1 MELWDIYDKDRNKTG
16 RTIERG
22 LEMNQDEYY
31 LTVDVWIRNS
41 SGKYLITKRTPNK
54 TYPNMWEATGGA
66 AVSGDDSITA
76 ALREVEEE
84 IGIKLKSCSGVM
96 IKSIRREN
104 GMNKSFK
111 DVWLF
116 EEDVNLEDVVHQE
129 NEVSD
134 SMWASESDIKQM
146 IKKGQFVNVFT
157 YIENVFNFNIE
168 NRLDS

>member
-41 SGKYLITKRTPNK
+41 SGKYLITKRTSNK

-84 IGIKLKSCSGVM
+84 IGIKLKSCNGVM